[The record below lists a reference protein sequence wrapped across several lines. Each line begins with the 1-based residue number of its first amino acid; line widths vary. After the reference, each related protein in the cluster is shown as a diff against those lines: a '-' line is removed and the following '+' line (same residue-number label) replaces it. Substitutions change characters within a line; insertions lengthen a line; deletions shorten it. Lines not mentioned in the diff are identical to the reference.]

1 MTYQSVILER
11 TDRHPHVAV
20 LRMNR
25 PEKLNAIDRPMN
37 AEMHAAID
45 ELDGLFPQVRVVVL
59 TGMGRGFCSGAD
71 LALAAA
77 NLAGRKVK
85 PVEGRHVSDI
95 APRLRRL
102 PQPVIGAING
112 VAAGAGLSIA
122 LACDFR
128 VAAEEARFSSMFIKR
143 SLVPDTGASFT
154 LQRLLGP
161 GVAAEMALT
170 GRIYDAAFALRT
182 GMVNAVHPAERLM
195 PEVLATAAE
204 IAANP
209 PLAVRATKT
218 LMDQYALDLEEVVMR
233 ETVANHAVEE
243 TEDRRESVQAFL
255 EKRAPVF
262 RGH

>member
-1 MTYQSVILER
+1 MSVPCATIER
-11 TDRHPHVAV
+11 SDQHPHVAV
-20 LRMNR
+20 LRLNR
-25 PEKLNAIDRPMN
+25 PEKLNAIDRAMS
-37 AEMHAAID
+37 ADIHAALD
-45 ELDGLFPQVRVVVL
+45 ELDGLFPELRVVVL
-59 TGMGRGFCSGAD
+59 TGSGRGFCSGAD

-77 NLAGRKVK
+77 NLAGGKVK

-122 LACDFR
+122 LACDLR
-128 VAAEEARFSSMFIKR
+128 IAADEARFSCMFIKR
-143 SLVPDTGASFT
+143 SLIPDTAASYT

-161 GVAAEMALT
+161 GLAAEMALT

-182 GMVNAVHPAERLM
+182 GMVNATYPADRLM
-195 PEVLATAAE
+195 PEALAMAAE

-218 LMDQYALDLEEVVMR
+218 LLDQYAMDLEQAVIR
-233 ETVANHAVEE
+233 ETEANHAVEN
-243 TEDRRESVQAFL
+243 TQDRRESVLAFL